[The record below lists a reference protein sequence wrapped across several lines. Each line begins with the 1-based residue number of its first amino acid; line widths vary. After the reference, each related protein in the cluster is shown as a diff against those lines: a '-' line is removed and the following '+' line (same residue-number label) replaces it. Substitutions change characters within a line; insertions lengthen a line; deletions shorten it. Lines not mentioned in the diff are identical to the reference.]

1 MEEKLTDKVSF
12 EMIRYANCWED
23 ADVLLRGLNPE
34 KGKRFLSIASAGD
47 NSFSLLI
54 SNPELVVAVDVNQNQ
69 LFLVEL
75 KREAI
80 RYLEYEE
87 VLQFLGF
94 KACDNRIRIY
104 NKIRQYLTDKT
115 KVYWDQHK
123 EQLSNGI
130 IHEGKF
136 EKYFQLFADKI
147 LPWIHTKK
155 RVSELLSEKSKEEQ
169 ENYYNTTWN
178 NWRWRFMFKLFFS
191 KTIMGRYGRDPEF
204 LKQVDVHVGRTIY
217 NKAAAHLKGKGAQRN
232 FILNYNL
239 TGYFGDLLPHYLE
252 PQHYVLVKQNLDQL
266 HVFQGYAEDAI
277 AQYGRF
283 DYMNLSNIFE
293 YMSPELFEN
302 TAKGLLNGL
311 NSGGK
316 LGYWNLMVTRS
327 IASKFPNEVQNEE
340 ALSKALTAI
349 DKGFFYQQF
358 HLDTKL

>member
-1 MEEKLTDKVSF
+1 MTNKLTDKVSF

-23 ADVLLRGLNPE
+23 ADVLLKGLSPE
-34 KGKRFLSIASAGD
+34 EGKRFLSIASAGD
-47 NSFSLLI
+47 NSFSLLV

-87 VLQFLGF
+87 LLQFLGF
-94 KACDNRIRIY
+94 RNCANRIKLY
-104 NKIRQYLTDKT
+104 NRIRQYLSDKT
-115 KVYWDQHK
+115 KLYWDQRQ
-123 EQLSNGI
+123 ELLSNGI

-155 RVSELLSEKSKEEQ
+155 RVAELLSEKSKEEQ
-169 ENYYNTTWN
+169 EKYFDKKWN
-178 NWRWRFMFKLFFS
+178 NWRWKFMFKLFFS

-217 NKAAAHLKGKGAQRN
+217 NKASVHLRSTGAQRN

-239 TGYFGDLLPHYLE
+239 TGDFGALLPHYLE
-252 PQHYVLVKQNLDQL
+252 PHNYEKVKANLDKL
-266 HVFQGYAEDAI
+266 HVFQGFAEDAI
-277 AQYGRF
+277 AQYGKF

-293 YMSPELFEN
+293 YMTPELFET
-302 TAKGLLNGL
+302 TARGLLNGL

-316 LGYWNLMVTRS
+316 LAYWNLMVTRS
-327 IASKFPNEVQNEE
+327 IAKQFENEVRNDER
-340 ALSKALTAI
+340 LSKELTAI

-358 HLDTKL
+358 HLDQKI

>member
-1 MEEKLTDKVSF
+1 MDKLTDKVSF

-23 ADVLLRGLNPE
+23 ADVLLKGLNPE
-34 KGKRFLSIASAGD
+34 ENKRFLSIASAGD

-54 SNPELVVAVDVNQNQ
+54 SNPEVVVAVDVNQIQ
-69 LFLVEL
+69 LYLVEL

-80 RYLEYEE
+80 RHLEYEE
-87 VLQFLGF
+87 LLAFLGF
-94 KACDNRIRIY
+94 KHSESRIRTY
-104 NKIRQYLTDKT
+104 NKIRQHLRDKT
-115 KVYWDQHK
+115 KLYWDEHQ

-136 EKYFQLFADKI
+136 ERYFQTFANKV
-147 LPWIHTKK
+147 LGWIHTKK
-155 RVSELLSEKSKEEQ
+155 RVSELLAEKSKEEQ
-169 ENYYNTTWN
+169 EKYYDKSWN

-217 NKAAAHLKGKGAQRN
+217 NKAATHLRSVGAQRN

-239 TGYFGDLLPHYLE
+239 TGDFGNLLPHYLE
-252 PQHYVLVKQNLDQL
+252 PQNYVLVKENLDKL
-266 HVFQGYAEDAI
+266 HVFQGYAEEAI
-277 AQYGRF
+277 AQYGKF

-293 YMSPELFEN
+293 YMSPEVFEN
-302 TAKGLLNGL
+302 VSKGLINGL

-316 LGYWNLMVTRS
+316 LAYWNLMVTRS
-327 IASKFPNEVQNEE
+327 IAQQFPDEITNQG
-340 ALSKALTAI
+340 ALSKELTAI

-358 HLDTKL
+358 HLDQKI